1 MIPTQERPGQ
11 YWMSGDRAELWFSES
26 GPEAP
31 KAITVKIF
39 FPAQSG
45 TETVLW
51 GG

>member
-31 KAITVKIF
+31 KTITCLTPHGGQAITKVD
-39 FPAQSG
+39 
-45 TETVLW
+45 E
-51 GG
+51 